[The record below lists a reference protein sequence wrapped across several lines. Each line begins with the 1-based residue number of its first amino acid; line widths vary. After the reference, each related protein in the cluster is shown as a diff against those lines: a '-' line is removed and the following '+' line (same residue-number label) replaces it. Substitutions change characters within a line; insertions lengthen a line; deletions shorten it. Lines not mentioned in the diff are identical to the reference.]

1 MFFCR
6 LFSGLSDLFRSCRGC
21 SSFRGLLLLFGSSR
35 SNYRLCCRCFRRSSC
50 DLDLLC
56 CRNGFLHLP
65 GLPYGLFR
73 LVEVHFHLCGLH
85 ARADDLVR
93 HRLRFSSGP
102 SCSLISAGAGLSGR
116 SGLSS
121 ASGSI
126 GTCSSTGVRSARIG
140 APLSGT
146 LTALTAVSRHDNDL
160 FLFYRS
166 LAVNRSGLSGRLP
179 CFFVLICT
187 CILCRHLLLF
197 LPAAKQLINTVRKP
211 LVRYGDA

>member
-6 LFSGLSDLFRSCRGC
+6 LFSGLSDLFRSCRGF

-73 LVEVHFHLCGLH
+73 LVEVHFHLCGFH

-93 HRLRFSSGP
+93 HRLCFCSLL
-102 SCSLISAGAGLSGR
+102 SCGLISAGAALSGR
-116 SGLSS
+116 PGFSS
-121 ASGSI
+121 ASGST
-126 GTCSSTGVRSARIG
+126 GRSGSKGSCCSAGVRSA
-140 APLSGT
+140 
-146 LTALTAVSRHDNDL
+146 
-160 FLFYRS
+160 
-166 LAVNRSGLSGRLP
+166 
-179 CFFVLICT
+179 
-187 CILCRHLLLF
+187 
-197 LPAAKQLINTVRKP
+197 
-211 LVRYGDA
+211 